1 MRHSKPRSQASAIL
15 QKERFLLDEFQTVN
29 FKISTSVHDNNM
41 RWTPPMILWFK
52 LNVDGATFAHLDSGF
67 WAIIRDHASRVEADL
82 SVHFAAP
89 LGPLETNAKAMEE
102 GVLFA
107 WDVGIRDFVVES
119 DLMIVIDALMGS
131 NDPLTVN

>member
-1 MRHSKPRSQASAIL
+1 
-15 QKERFLLDEFQTVN
+15 
-29 FKISTSVHDNNM
+29 
-41 RWTPPMILWFK
+41 MIPWFK

-67 WAIIRDHASRVEADL
+67 WAIMRDHAGRVEAAL
-82 SVHFAAP
+82 SVHFAAS

-119 DLMIVIDALMGS
+119 DSMIVIDALMGS

>member
-15 QKERFLLDEFQTVN
+15 QKERFLLDEFQMVN
-29 FKISTSVHDNNM
+29 FKISTCVHDNNM
-41 RWTPPMILWFK
+41 RWTPPMIPWFK

-67 WAIIRDHASRVEADL
+67 WAIIRDHAGRVEAAL
-82 SVHFAAP
+82 SVHFAAS

-107 WDVGIRDFVVES
+107 WDVGI
-119 DLMIVIDALMGS
+119 
-131 NDPLTVN
+131 